1 MLSKTLTIMFIDL
14 QGYTSLTSQNTR
26 EEHQRFITEIHS
38 FVEKHVQNKRGR
50 LVKTMGDGFLITFES
65 PTDAINCG
73 LAIQEEIGRRNM
85 NVLDESHWLRLRV
98 GISTGE
104 VSVDENN
111 DVYGDA
117 VNIAARIEKRCD
129 PNEVFISESTYLA
142 MNRSEVNALDLGAL
156 KFKNVTED
164 VRVFKILKEKKIAG
178 EVPGSRTRL
187 SAKGWMIAG
196 GVAVLL
202 IVAVGLFFASRTGK
216 TPVNSALPG
225 DKRGSMNPMDSCRE
239 NVDRYCRD
247 VQPGE
252 GRIIRC
258 LKEHSERL
266 DPACVSALSQG
277 ENGSR
282 TGPRSPSQSPGNMPQ
297 SFSGPG
303 ENSREKGKDF
313 LSSCNEEVRNYC
325 AEVQPGGGRIV
336 QCLKQNASKLS
347 RTCQEALPQDMR

>member
-26 EEHQRFITEIHS
+26 EEHQLFITEIHA
-38 FVEKHVQNKRGR
+38 FVEKHAQSKRGR

-164 VRVFKILKEKKIAG
+164 VRVFKILKEKKIPG
-178 EVPGSRTRL
+178 EVPGSRSSL
-187 SAKGWMIAG
+187 SVKGWIIAG

-202 IVAVGLFFASRTGK
+202 IVVAGLFFAGRAGK
-216 TPVNSALPG
+216 TSVKPSSPG
-225 DKRGSMNPMDSCRE
+225 DKRVSMNPMDSCRE
-239 NVDRYCRD
+239 NVERYCGD

-258 LKEHSERL
+258 LKEHSSSL
-266 DPACVSALSQG
+266 DPACASTLSQG
-277 ENGSR
+277 ENRAGV
-282 TGPRSPSQSPGNMPQ
+282 GARSPSQSSGDAPQ
-297 SFSGPG
+297 PFLGQG
-303 ENSREKGKDF
+303 ENAREKGKDF
-313 LSSCNEEVRNYC
+313 LSSCDEEVRNYC
-325 AEVQPGGGRIV
+325 GSVQHGGGRIV
-336 QCLKQNASKLS
+336 QCLKENVSQLS
-347 RTCQEALPQDMR
+347 RTCQEALPEDMK